1 MSDREIDAQFDA
13 IVARWDDEAPP
24 PPCPRTVQDITT
36 AYAALTRDE
45 PSKPDEPSEPSEPEE
60 TTRPDPLGDRDGT
73 EDAVTGG
80 RVAAAGPVPSVPSVP
95 TTAPAPGGGTGSDIG
110 PAAAESWRQGP
121 SIDAEDDHFEPGPVS
136 LPPGED
142 IGYWGALL
150 GLVGGPLL
158 LLWVALSSPFHAGWW
173 VLGGIALFLGGFGL
187 LVLRQPAHRDPFD
200 DDDGARV

>member
-1 MSDREIDAQFDA
+1 VFVPNFPEAAMSDREIDAQFDA
-13 IVARWDDEAPP
+13 IVARWDDEAPSP
-24 PPCPRTVQDITT
+24 PKPRTVQDITT

-45 PSKPDEPSEPSEPEE
+45 PDE
-60 TTRPDPLGDRDGT
+60 TTRPEPVGDPDGA
-73 EDAVTGG
+73 EDVVPGG
-80 RVAAAGPVPSVPSVP
+80 RVAATGPGSAAAPLPAATPDGDTEPDVE
-95 TTAPAPGGGTGSDIG
+95 PAP
-110 PAAAESWRQGP
+110 AESWRQGP

-173 VLGGIALFLGGFGL
+173 VLGGITLFLGGFGL